1 MGKNRDRLSIIAAVL
16 EASRAGSS
24 KTHIMFKANLSFKLL
39 EKYLTLVTEAGF
51 VHHEDSCYQLTIRG
65 EEFLERYKVFQNEF
79 SKIKQSLDALGNE
92 QVNLEKQ
99 CLSNTLCPS
108 QTALEGGF

>member
-51 VHHEDSCYQLTIRG
+51 VNLTDSSYQLTARG
-65 EEFLERYKVFQNEF
+65 DEFLERYKSFQSEL
-79 SKIKQSLDALGNE
+79 SKLKQSLEAIGNE
-92 QVNLEKQ
+92 QANLEKQ
-99 CLSNTLCPS
+99 FLNHPLCPS
-108 QTALEGGF
+108 QTTLEGGF

>member
-1 MGKNRDRLSIIAAVL
+1 LGKNRDRLGIIAAVL

-51 VHHEDSCYQLTIRG
+51 VHLKDSSYNLTIRG
-65 EEFLERYKVFQNEF
+65 EEFLERYKTFQTEF
-79 SKIKQSLDALGNE
+79 SKLKQSLDALGDE
-92 QVNLEKQ
+92 QANLEKQ
-99 CLSNTLCPS
+99 CLTSALCPI